1 MATLTAKGAATRA
14 RIVAAAAGC
23 MAQRGVAETSIDDVR
38 GAANVSASQ
47 LYHYFADKQ
56 ALTRAVIVHQTEQV
70 VGGQEP
76 LLTSL
81 DSFAALRAWRDLVV
95 AIQDGGMSSHG
106 CPLGALS
113 SELADLSETARV
125 LLTNGFA
132 RWEEALREGLER
144 LSERGELRAG
154 SDPDRLALALL
165 AALQG
170 GLLLSQARRDTA
182 ALEAGLD
189 AILDSL
195 APLS

>member
-81 DSFAALRAWRDLVV
+81 DSFAALQAWRDVVV
-95 AIQDGGMSSHG
+95 AMQDGGTSSHG

-113 SELADLSETARV
+113 SELADLNETARV

-132 RWEEALREGLER
+132 RWEAALREGLVR

-189 AILDSL
+189 AILGSL